1 MVSLMVDSTT
11 SMLSSWES
19 LIDGRGVADIR
30 VDDDLRSLS
39 ADIISRA
46 CFGSN
51 YSKGRQIFSK
61 IRTLQVILSKGG
73 LHIGLPGLMYT
84 YYKLHYQL
92 HTNQKQQRDMETG
105 EGDRFHELKVVKERI
120 ETTQEKDLLQ
130 MILDAA
136 KTYGDEDK
144 LSTNVAADR
153 FIIDNCKT
161 IYFAG
166 HETTATAASMA
177 LVLLAA
183 YLDWQARARAE
194 VLETCSDG
202 VPDADMLR
210 RMKMLTM
217 VVQETLRLY
226 PPGTFVVRE
235 ALQDMKIRDLV
246 IPRGVSFWVPIPVLH
261 QDPEL
266 WGPDATS
273 VQSERFSHG
282 TAGACKNPQAYMPFG
297 VGPRVCVGQHLA
309 MIELKL
315 ISEWILQIASFS

>member
-73 LHIGLPGLMYT
+73 LHIGLPGLIYIPTKSNREIWRLEKEIDSMI
-84 YYKLHYQL
+84 
-92 HTNQKQQRDMETG
+92 
-105 EGDRFHELKVVKERI
+105 LKVVKERI

-183 YLDWQARARAE
+183 YPDWQARARAE

-266 WGPDATS
+266 WGPDAH
-273 VQSERFSHG
+273 QFNPERFSHG